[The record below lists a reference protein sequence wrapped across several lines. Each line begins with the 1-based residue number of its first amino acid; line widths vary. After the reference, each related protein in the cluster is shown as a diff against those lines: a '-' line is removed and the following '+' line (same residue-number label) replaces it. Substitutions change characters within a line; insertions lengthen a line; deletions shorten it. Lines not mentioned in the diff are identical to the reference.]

1 MSLYLP
7 ISGLKFLGMK
17 DFTLIKF
24 YQLKAGKADL
34 FEFHFILTT
43 RLFSKIMAFSN
54 QICRDNEVHGAN
66 SHAQL
71 SQVNIRDQFCLKL
84 CKSNFWWAK
93 QNRILPKEY
102 LARFL
107 ILTKSV
113 TCTFYGVSIQELHP
127 LLQQ

>member
-7 ISGLKFLGMK
+7 ISGLKFLRMK
-17 DFTLIKF
+17 DSTLIQF
-24 YQLKAGKADL
+24 YHLKAGKANL

-71 SQVNIRDQFCLKL
+71 SQVKIRNFCMKL

-102 LARFL
+102 MARFL

-113 TCTFYGVSIQELHP
+113 TCTFYGVSIQDKYI
-127 LLQQ
+127 